1 MGSCASATTAKKVV
15 PAGKHTDVS
24 NLLHAVAPQAN
35 VAPVNLA
42 PVLPPQAPA
51 PVVPPEPEDEPP
63 QADGAALRGRNKHE
77 RVPAR
82 SSRHGMENKKQEA
95 IGHANRTFLL
105 QILRQHFLLG
115 NLEDDERD
123 MVIGYMEM
131 QRAEAG
137 DQILTQGHVGDSMY
151 IIQAGVFELVIDN
164 ETIKQLHAK
173 QTFGELAMLYDVA
186 RTGTVTCTSDG
197 ILWKMDSDCFRFCVD
212 KLARKKT
219 LAAEALFNTDDNF
232 KHMTQEERAILISA
246 STLQTHPHR
255 GVILRAGEVGD
266 WMFIVTEGT
275 VLETDKYGNRTTKEA
290 GAVLG
295 AAGPMY
301 NTAHDCDIEALDKV
315 TLLAFGKNSIER
327 LLGQNSTVV
336 QFFQGK
342 GMSVLQRSGIH
353 NALLLSPEMME
364 NDVSCF
370 ALLTSEQQKLM
381 LDRFEEASFQKG
393 DLIVPKGAPAQLF
406 IMNSGELR
414 VDNDKQDTLKPGQVY
429 GASNFLLNEPMP
441 YNVHAESDR
450 VCVQRLAQSSLKQ
463 ALGACIKETVRR
475 NQVRQV
481 LENIFLFKNLV
492 PSQVSLVVRSLRQHE
507 YAKDQVIVKQGEE
520 AQQFY
525 LIQNGSV
532 GVYEGERRVRS
543 LMCWDYFGERA
554 LLLNERRSA
563 TCVAEEACTV
573 LSLQKVVFED
583 IVGNFRWELENRI
596 MFQDLKV
603 QMSDLYIKAV
613 VGSGAYG
620 NVHLVFHKSKPELQ
634 YALKT
639 ISKSEALEQG
649 QEQLVQREWEI
660 NSQCCHPCIM
670 HFICGFQDPEN
681 VYFLTEFLGGGDLF
695 TVIRKIGALST
706 HQSQFYGGSVVLAL
720 DFLHTRT
727 IMHRDVKPE
736 NVVLDFKGNAKLVD
750 FGCCK
755 KSITSSTV
763 VGTPEYFAPE
773 IILGKGYTCA
783 IDWWA
788 LGVLMHELIVGPL
801 PFGDGSGNR
810 LQLLQDIV
818 KGTLTL
824 PSGVARPSK
833 SLLSSLLEGI
843 PHLRLGA
850 SSKGAKEVQEH
861 EFFRG
866 FNWNGI
872 LCRTVQPPWVP
883 NLYEI
888 ESKWDA
894 FDVPFRAVA
903 SEKYAVRLASEEQV
917 TLRPVVSLE

>member
-1 MGSCASATTAKKVV
+1 MGSCASASKKKKVL
-15 PAGKHTDVS
+15 PIAAKQTDVS
-24 NLLHAVAPQAN
+24 NLLDPVAPQR
-35 VAPVNLA
+35 NLA
-42 PVLPPQAPA
+42 PVIPEVPA
-51 PVVPPEPEDEPP
+51 PRLSEPEDEPP
-63 QADGAALRGRNKHE
+63 QDGAALRGRNKHE

-82 SSRHGMENKKQEA
+82 ISRSDMGNKKRET
-95 IGHANRTFLL
+95 ISHANRLFLL
-105 QILRQHFLLG
+105 QILRQHFLFG

-123 MVIGYMEM
+123 VAIGHMEM

-137 DQILTQGHVGDSMY
+137 EQILTQGHVGDSMY
-151 IIQAGVFELVIDN
+151 IIQVGVFELVIDN
-164 ETIKQLHAK
+164 RTVKQLHAK

-186 RTGTVTCTSDG
+186 RTGTVTCASDG
-197 ILWKMDSDCFRFCVD
+197 LLWKMDADCFRFCVE
-212 KLARKKT
+212 LLTQKKT
-219 LAAEALFNTDDNF
+219 LAAETLFNTDENF

-246 STLQTHPHR
+246 SSLQTYPHR

-266 WMFIVTEGT
+266 WMFIVIKGT

-301 NTAHDCDIEALDKV
+301 NTVQDCDIEALVGV

-327 LLGQNSTVV
+327 LLGQNSSVV

-342 GMSVLQRSGIH
+342 GMSVLQRSGIR
-353 NALLLSPEMME
+353 NALVLSPDMME
-364 NDVSCF
+364 NDVSYF
-370 ALLTSEQQKLM
+370 TLLTGEQQKLM
-381 LDRFEEASFQKG
+381 LAQFEEASFQTG
-393 DLIVPKGAPAQLF
+393 DIIVAAGAPAQLF
-406 IMNSGELR
+406 VVTSGDIR
-414 VDNDKQDTLKPGQVY
+414 VENEKQETLKPGQVY
-429 GASNFLLNEPMP
+429 GASNLLLNEPMP
-441 YNVHAESDR
+441 CNLYAQSATA
-450 VCVQRLAQSSLKQ
+450 VCVQRVAQCSLAQ
-463 ALGACIKETVRR
+463 ALGVGIKEAVRR
-475 NQVRQV
+475 NQIQQV
-481 LENIFLFKNLV
+481 LEKIFLFKNLL
-492 PSQVSLVVRSLRQHE
+492 PSQVSLMVRSLKQHE
-507 YAKDQVIVKQGEE
+507 YAKGQVIVKQGEE
-520 AQQFY
+520 AHQFY

-532 GVYEGERRVRS
+532 GVYESDRCVRS
-543 LMCWDYFGERA
+543 LMRWDYFGERA

-573 LSLQKVVFED
+573 LSLQKAVFED

-603 QMSDLYIKAV
+603 EMSDLYTKAV

-620 NVHLVFHKSKPELQ
+620 EVHLVFHKSKPDLY

-639 ISKSEALEQG
+639 ICKSEALEQG
-649 QEQLVQREWEI
+649 QEKMVQCEWEI
-660 NSQCCHPCIM
+660 NSQCNHPCIM
-670 HFICGFQDPEN
+670 HFICAFQDAKN

-695 TVIRKIGALST
+695 TAIRKIGSLST
-706 HQSQFYGGSVVLAL
+706 HQSQFYGGSIVLAL
-720 DFLHTRT
+720 DFLHTRS

-755 KSITSSTV
+755 KCITSSTV

-773 IILGKGYTCA
+773 IIIGKGYTCA

-824 PSGVARPSK
+824 PSGISKPSK
-833 SLLSSLLEGI
+833 GLLSSLLESV

-850 SSKGAKEVQEH
+850 SSRGAKEIQDH

-872 LCRTVQPPWVP
+872 VCRAVQPPWVP
-883 NLYEI
+883 NVYEYI
-888 ESKWDA
+888 CPKLATTWRIGDSGEELA
-894 FDVPFRAVA
+894 FGGSGEVG
-903 SEKYAVRLASEEQV
+903 KI
-917 TLRPVVSLE
+917 